1 MTAGIDDKLIDH
13 ARSKLYTA
21 VLSDTLDAFGFREQA
36 THPSIR
42 PLDDT
47 LVLCGR
53 AHTGLYMEIHHDD
66 PAVNT

>member
-1 MTAGIDDKLIDH
+1 MTATIDDELINQ
-13 ARSKLYTA
+13 ARSQLYTA
-21 VLSDTLDAFGFREQA
+21 VLSDTLDTFGFHEQA

-53 AHTGLYMEIHHDD
+53 ARTGL
-66 PAVNT
+66 